1 MKMDTAP
8 PYSFDM
14 NEFNNSQSESD
25 FHNKYFIGEQSFA
38 PVRGDSAQALPFLE
52 ELSKVDITSNSRDI
66 SERRKMRPSG
76 FQEMN
81 INTSFQ

>member
-38 PVRGDSAQALPFLE
+38 PVRGDSAQAL
-52 ELSKVDITSNSRDI
+52 
-66 SERRKMRPSG
+66 
-76 FQEMN
+76 
-81 INTSFQ
+81 SFPWY